1 MWCDDEQGRACSL
14 ASAEGGA
21 GEVVWGEVI
30 AGAAD
35 GFDASVFGA
44 PIHQEMVK
52 YLP

>member
-1 MWCDDEQGRACSL
+1 MKISKCR
-14 ASAEGGA
+14 GGA

-35 GFDASVFGA
+35 GFNASVCGA
-44 PIHQEMVK
+44 PTHQEMVK

>member
-1 MWCDDEQGRACSL
+1 M
-14 ASAEGGA
+14 
-21 GEVVWGEVI
+21 GEVVCGEVI

-44 PIHQEMVK
+44 PTHQEMVK

>member
-1 MWCDDEQGRACSL
+1 MLISKCR
-14 ASAEGGA
+14 GGA

-44 PIHQEMVK
+44 PTHQEMVK